1 MVRWAKEGTKLNGK
15 GGKSVNE
22 AGRKFDTRGARQIF
36 PDWPA
41 GRKFDTR
48 GARQIFPD
56 WPREVP
62 TGNNV
67 AVQVIFK
74 CACVGFVLRSL

>member
-36 PDWPA
+36 PDWP
-41 GRKFDTR
+41 
-48 GARQIFPD
+48 
-56 WPREVP
+56 REVP
-62 TGNNV
+62 TGNNA